1 VAVAAPTPTARP
13 RRSNLWA
20 YVLVAPPF
28 LLMLLLILYPAVL
41 SIVRTLLPEVD
52 GVRQFSLH
60 NYQTFFSDPI
70 SLRNLGFTLG
80 VTFITIALLFAIC
93 FPIALYLRFSQHWT
107 TSWIQGLALFPLFVP
122 GIILAYAL
130 IRFLGPNGLFETL
143 LELSTGYEGYR
154 TPYLKPSGAVIG
166 LIWESI
172 PLTVLILTA
181 GLAQVPD
188 GMLESA
194 RDVGAGWLRIFR
206 RIILPLISRS
216 VLIAFSLNFLGIIGS
231 FTLPYLLGPASP
243 EMMGVFM
250 QRTFG
255 DALAPDRAE
264 TQAVI
269 TFLICSVVG
278 FLYVRAAVQQRRE
291 EGLE

>member
-1 VAVAAPTPTARP
+1 MV
-13 RRSNLWA
+13 
-20 YVLVAPPF
+20 F
-28 LLMLLLILYPAVL
+28 LILYPAIL
-41 SIVRTLLPEVD
+41 SVVRTLLPTIN
-52 GVRQFSLH
+52 GAQQFSLL

-70 SLRNLGFTLG
+70 SIRNLVFTLV
-80 VTFITIALLFAIC
+80 VTFITIGLLFVIC
-93 FPIALYLRFSQHWT
+93 FPIALFLRFSQHWT

-143 LELSTGYEGYR
+143 LELTTGFQGYQ

-172 PLTVLILTA
+172 PLTTLILTA

-194 RDVGAGWLRIFR
+194 RDVGAGNLRIFYK
-206 RIILPLISRS
+206 IILPLISRS

-243 EMMGVFM
+243 EMMGVYM

-278 FLYVRAAVQQRRE
+278 FLYVRAAVRQRQE

>member
-1 VAVAAPTPTARP
+1 
-13 RRSNLWA
+13 
-20 YVLVAPPF
+20 
-28 LLMLLLILYPAVL
+28 
-41 SIVRTLLPEVD
+41 
-52 GVRQFSLH
+52 
-60 NYQTFFSDPI
+60 
-70 SLRNLGFTLG
+70 
-80 VTFITIALLFAIC
+80 
-93 FPIALYLRFSQHWT
+93 
-107 TSWIQGLALFPLFVP
+107 
-122 GIILAYAL
+122 
-130 IRFLGPNGLFETL
+130 
-143 LELSTGYEGYR
+143 
-154 TPYLKPSGAVIG
+154 
-166 LIWESI
+166 
-172 PLTVLILTA
+172 VLILTA

>member
-1 VAVAAPTPTARP
+1 MSLSNQPLKRL
-13 RRSNLWA
+13 RSSNPWA
-20 YVLVAPPF
+20 YLLVAPPF
-28 LLMLLLILYPAVL
+28 LLMLLLILYPAVV
-41 SIVRTLLPEVD
+41 SVIRTLLPSVD
-52 GVRQFSLH
+52 GVRRFGIE
-60 NYQTFFSDPI
+60 NYQAFFSDPI
-70 SLRNLGFTLG
+70 SVRNLVFTLF
-80 VTFITIALLFAIC
+80 VTFVTLGLLFAVC
-93 FPIALYLRFSQHWT
+93 FPIALFLRFSKHWT

-143 LELSTGYEGYR
+143 LELTTGFGGYR
-154 TPYLKPSGAVIG
+154 TPYLRPSGAVIG
-166 LIWESI
+166 LVWESI

-181 GLAQVPD
+181 GLSQVPD

-194 RDVGAGWLRIFR
+194 RDVGAGRLRIFY
-206 RIILPLISRS
+206 RIVLPLVSRS

-255 DALAPDRAE
+255 DARAPERAE

-269 TFLICSVVG
+269 TFLLCSVVG
-278 FLYVRAAVQQRRE
+278 FLYVRAAVRQRQE
-291 EGLE
+291 EGL

>member
-1 VAVAAPTPTARP
+1 MSLSNQPLKRL
-13 RRSNLWA
+13 RSSNPWA
-20 YVLVAPPF
+20 YLLVAPPF
-28 LLMLLLILYPAVL
+28 LLMLLLILYPAVV
-41 SIVRTLLPEVD
+41 SVIRTLLPSVD
-52 GVRQFSLH
+52 GVRRFGIE
-60 NYQTFFSDPI
+60 NYQAFFSDPI
-70 SLRNLGFTLG
+70 SVRNLVFTLF
-80 VTFITIALLFAIC
+80 VTFVTLGLLFAVC
-93 FPIALYLRFSQHWT
+93 FPIALFLRFSKHWT

-143 LELSTGYEGYR
+143 LELTTGFGGYR
-154 TPYLKPSGAVIG
+154 TPYLRPSGAVIG

-181 GLAQVPD
+181 GLSQVPD

-194 RDVGAGWLRIFR
+194 RDVGAGRLRIFY
-206 RIILPLISRS
+206 RIVLPLVSRS

-255 DALAPDRAE
+255 DARAPERAE

-269 TFLICSVVG
+269 TFLLCSVVG
-278 FLYVRAAVQQRRE
+278 FLYVRAAVRQRQE
-291 EGLE
+291 EGL

>member
-1 VAVAAPTPTARP
+1 MSLSKQPL
-13 RRSNLWA
+13 RRLRSNNLWA
-20 YVLVAPPF
+20 YLLVAPPF
-28 LLMLLLILYPAVL
+28 LLMLLLILYPAVV
-41 SIVRTLLPEVD
+41 SVIRTLLPTVD
-52 GVRQFSLH
+52 GVRRFGLE
-60 NYQTFFSDPI
+60 NYQAFFNDPI
-70 SLRNLGFTLG
+70 SVRNLVFTLF
-80 VTFITIALLFAIC
+80 VTFVTLGLLFVIC
-93 FPIALYLRFSQHWT
+93 FPIALFLRFSKHWA

-143 LELSTGYEGYR
+143 LELTTGFDGYR
-154 TPYLKPSGAVIG
+154 TPYLRPSGAVIG

-181 GLAQVPD
+181 GLSQVPD

-194 RDVGAGWLRIFR
+194 RDVGAGSLRIFY
-206 RIILPLISRS
+206 RIILPLVSRS

-255 DALAPDRAE
+255 DARAPERAE

-269 TFLICSVVG
+269 TFLLCSVVG
-278 FLYVRAAVQQRRE
+278 FLYVRAAVRQRQE
-291 EGLE
+291 EGL

>member
-1 VAVAAPTPTARP
+1 MSVPDQPP
-13 RRSNLWA
+13 RRLRKGNPWA

-28 LLMLLLILYPAVL
+28 LLMLLLILYPAVA
-41 SIVRTLLPEVD
+41 SVIQTLLPRVD
-52 GVRQFSLH
+52 GVRRFGLE
-60 NYQTFFSDPI
+60 NYQAFFSDPI
-70 SLRNLGFTLG
+70 SVRNLVFTLVITF
-80 VTFITIALLFAIC
+80 VTLGLLFVIC
-93 FPIALYLRFSQHWT
+93 FPIALFLRFSKHPT

-143 LELSTGYEGYR
+143 LELTTGFSGYR
-154 TPYLKPSGAVIG
+154 TPYLRPSGAVIG
-166 LIWESI
+166 LVWESI

-181 GLAQVPD
+181 GLSQVPD

-194 RDVGAGWLRIFR
+194 RDVGAGRLRIFY
-206 RIILPLISRS
+206 RIVLPLVSRS

-255 DALAPDRAE
+255 DARAPERAE

-269 TFLICSVVG
+269 TFLLCSVVG
-278 FLYVRAAVQQRRE
+278 FLYVRAAVRQRQE
-291 EGLE
+291 EGL